1 MDKIIHHSNTP
12 KFTATTT
19 TEHAMSHPTPNQ
31 IKHNLRKQG
40 QTLKAFAKANG
51 FSYRTV
57 SDVIRGVRVGNFGEG
72 REVRIKLGLPV
83 ND

>member
-1 MDKIIHHSNTP
+1 MTQ
-12 KFTATTT
+12 
-19 TEHAMSHPTPNQ
+19 PTPNQ

-40 QTLKAFAKANG
+40 QTLKQFAAAHG
-51 FSYRTV
+51 FAYRTV

-72 REVRIKLGLPV
+72 RDVRLKLGLPV